1 MRAASRQFPQRRRLR
16 QYQIRVKLRRTVG
29 HLANAGLFTRRCCP
43 LAVTCYSGDHGR
55 GAEMILKISAGIDGL
70 LASLK
75 WTALVVA
82 LLLFAQWPLREFV
95 QAYSR
100 EANDLGQWLFALF
113 VAGSVTAA
121 TRADRHIAADG
132 VAKNYTPRTRRS
144 LRIFGIVFV
153 LIPWTLFVA
162 WSGWPVVRNSVAA
175 LERYQDTGNQGYFII
190 KAALLVMVALMLAQA
205 LCDLFAGTTAPE
217 AKDPT

>member
-1 MRAASRQFPQRRRLR
+1 
-16 QYQIRVKLRRTVG
+16 
-29 HLANAGLFTRRCCP
+29 
-43 LAVTCYSGDHGR
+43 
-55 GAEMILKISAGIDGL
+55 MISKISAGIGGL

-75 WTALVVA
+75 WTSLVVA
-82 LLLFAQWPLREFV
+82 LLLFAQWPLREFI

-132 VAKNYTPRTRRS
+132 FAKNYAPRTRRR
-144 LRIFGIVFV
+144 LRTFGIVFG
-153 LIPWTLFVA
+153 LIPWALFVA

-175 LERYQDTGNQGYFII
+175 LERYQDTGNQGYFIV
-190 KAALLVMVALMLAQA
+190 KAALLIMVALMLVQA
-205 LCDLFAGTTAPE
+205 VCDLFADANGGKP
-217 AKDPT
+217 KDPS